1 MDFMPRTARNF
12 RTVKPSS
19 TGAVLRSSTLLN
31 GLKEADLDFLA
42 ENSHLAFAEKGEVI
56 WFNGSEIPFFGIA
69 GTGFIKM
76 VKSSAA
82 GQETIVEMMGPGQM
96 FGMLGT
102 VDGTGCP
109 LSARAISDGWYLK
122 VPKREFMLVYQGS
135 TLLKDHVISRTT
147 QRLRQAYDLVARM
160 ARGGVEERMA
170 AVLFVLSESYG
181 EPSPG
186 GFQLSVPLTRQ
197 DMAELSGTTVE
208 SAIRVCSRWQKE
220 GIIKSEGRMISV
232 MDEVALAEFIG
243 AE

>member
-1 MDFMPRTARNF
+1 
-12 RTVKPSS
+12 
-19 TGAVLRSSTLLN
+19 
-31 GLKEADLDFLA
+31 
-42 ENSHLAFAEKGEVI
+42 
-56 WFNGSEIPFFGIA
+56 
-69 GTGFIKM
+69 
-76 VKSSAA
+76 
-82 GQETIVEMMGPGQM
+82 
-96 FGMLGT
+96 
-102 VDGTGCP
+102 
-109 LSARAISDGWYLK
+109 
-122 VPKREFMLVYQGS
+122 
-135 TLLKDHVISRTT
+135 
-147 QRLRQAYDLVARM
+147 M